1 MFNCI
6 FSDSKVMLI
15 YQQLVSVMES
25 RISAA
30 AWLDEKSLNELMK
43 KLRSMSIQL
52 PEMFSGSQL
61 SDSLREVII
70 VYS

>member
-1 MFNCI
+1 
-6 FSDSKVMLI
+6 MLI

-43 KLRSMSIQL
+43 KLRFMSIQL
-52 PEMFSGSQL
+52 PEMFSESQL
-61 SDSLREVII
+61 SDSMGKVIKLLLQ
-70 VYS
+70 